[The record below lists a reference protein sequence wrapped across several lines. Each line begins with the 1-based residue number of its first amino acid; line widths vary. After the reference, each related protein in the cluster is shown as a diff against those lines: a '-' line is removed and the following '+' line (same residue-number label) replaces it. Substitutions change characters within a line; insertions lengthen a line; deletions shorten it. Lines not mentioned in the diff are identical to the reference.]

1 MSCVTKICFVLFAL
15 LLTAQN
21 ASASLD
27 CEGTFPNLITDVC
40 WNCAFPIKLG
50 SVPINVSGSANQETT
65 IDSGVGAVCVCGINP
80 GITISFWEPVRHI
93 DVVRKPWCM
102 STLGGIVLDP
112 GLSSPHGDQAKKA
125 NTDMNSFYQAH
136 WYIDPL
142 MQLMQ
147 LVIDSRCIEQKSFDM
162 AYPTELDPL
171 WNDDE
176 MTSILNPDVFLFS
189 NIPAQLACGADCV
202 MSSIG
207 FGSNM
212 LFWCAG
218 CNGPLY
224 PLNGHVAAHVGGVQ
238 ASSLIAQRL
247 TAKLH
252 REGLMTAASG
262 KNGMCGYYP
271 QLVMDK
277 TDYKY
282 QMLFPVPQSVV
293 GGRCC
298 QPFGRTTIVWGAGK
312 EIPGVGEDYQYMLFR
327 KRDCCQGAF

>member
-1 MSCVTKICFVLFAL
+1 MNYVTKIWIALFAL
-15 LLTAQN
+15 LLGGQN
-21 ASASLD
+21 ASASMD
-27 CEGTFPNLITDVC
+27 CEGSFPNLVTDVC
-40 WNCAFPIKLG
+40 WNCVFPITFG
-50 SVPINVSGSANQETT
+50 GVPIPVNGSGKQETT
-65 IDSGVGAVCVCGINP
+65 ISSVSGAVCMCGINP
-80 GITISFWEPVRHI
+80 GVTISFWEPVRHI

-102 STLGGIVLDP
+102 STLGVTLDP
-112 GLSSPHGDQAKKA
+112 GFAAPHGNQTIKD
-125 NTDMNSFYQAH
+125 NSDMSSFYQAH

-142 MQLMQ
+142 MELMQ
-147 LVIDSRCIEQKSFDM
+147 LVIDSRCIEQKAFDM

-176 MTSILNPDVFLFS
+176 MTAVINPDAFLFG

-202 MSSIG
+202 MASIG
-207 FGSNM
+207 FGSNT
-212 LFWCAG
+212 LYWCAG
-218 CNGPLY
+218 CSGPLY

-262 KNGMCGYYP
+262 PDGMCGYYP
-271 QLVMDK
+271 QLLMDK

-298 QPFGRTTIVWGAGK
+298 QPFGRTTVVWGAGK